1 MRKTGFAVLA
11 RTVALA
17 GVAFAGACASTGDKP
32 AGESRVDALRDGVV
46 DAAASPFRDIG
57 LVRPE
62 VPQTL
67 RALSYPY
74 ASTGL
79 TVGCDAVL
87 YEIGKLD
94 AILGEESFQP
104 GAERGISSKGLDA
117 VEGAVLNAARN
128 SAGDIIPYRGW
139 VRQISG
145 AAKAEKEASRAIIQG
160 QTRRA
165 YLRGYGAALGCLNAV
180 PAPPPVTTPQP
191 VDPRTPPPQAR
202 DVRDGQRPR

>member
-1 MRKTGFAVLA
+1 MRIGSTIALVIG
-11 RTVALA
+11 ALA
-17 GVAFAGACASTGDKP
+17 LLGACSTTRGDND
-32 AGESRVDALRDGVV
+32 RVDDVRRGVV

-62 VPQTL
+62 VPETL
-67 RALSYPY
+67 QGLAYPY
-74 ASTGL
+74 ASAGL

-94 AILGEESFQP
+94 AILGTENFQP
-104 GAERGISSKGLDA
+104 GAERGISSRGLDA
-117 VEGAVLNAARN
+117 IEGAVINAARDA
-128 SAGDIIPYRGW
+128 AGDIIPYRGW
-139 VRQISG
+139 VRRISG

-165 YLRGYGAALGCLNAV
+165 YLRGYGSALGCLNAV

-191 VDPRTPPPQAR
+191 VDAATPPPQAR
-202 DVRDGQRPR
+202 DQRDGQRPR

>member
-1 MRKTGFAVLA
+1 MRKAAIVAIAMGLA
-11 RTVALA
+11 AL
-17 GVAFAGACASTGDKP
+17 GGGCSTT
-32 AGESRVDALRDGVV
+32 AGERERVDEVRRGVV

-62 VPQTL
+62 VPATL
-67 RALSYPY
+67 QNLGYPY
-74 ASTGL
+74 SSMGL

-94 AILGEESFQP
+94 AILGPENFQP
-104 GAERGISSKGLDA
+104 GVERGISSKGLDA
-117 VEGAVLNAARN
+117 IEGAVINAARDA
-128 SAGDIIPYRGW
+128 AGDIIPYRGW
-139 VRQISG
+139 VRRISG

-180 PAPPPVTTPQP
+180 PAPPPITTPPP

-202 DVRDGQRPR
+202 DARDAQRPR

>member
-1 MRKTGFAVLA
+1 MMGNTRIGLLVAAALLA
-11 RTVALA
+11 T
-17 GVAFAGACASTGDKP
+17 ACASKDKP
-32 AGESRVDALRDGVV
+32 DDINRVESVREGVV
-46 DAAASPFRDIG
+46 DVASSPFRDIG

-67 RALSYPY
+67 QGLGYPY
-74 ASTGL
+74 SNRGL
-79 TVGCDAVL
+79 HAGCDAVL

-94 AILGEESFQP
+94 AILGDENFQP
-104 GAERGISSKGLDA
+104 GTERGISSKGIDA
-117 VEGAVLNAARN
+117 IEGAVLNSARN
-128 SAGDIIPYRGW
+128 AAGDIIPYRGW

-145 AAKAEKEASRAIIQG
+145 AAKAEKEAQRAIVQG

-180 PAPPPVTTPQP
+180 PAPPPAPAVQP

-202 DVRDGQRPR
+202 DQRDGQRPR

>member
-1 MRKTGFAVLA
+1 MRSVSAI
-11 RTVALA
+11 VAITAALLSA
-17 GVAFAGACASTGDKP
+17 ACSTT
-32 AGESRVDALRDGVV
+32 AGERERVDDVRRGVV

-62 VPQTL
+62 VPATL
-67 RALSYPY
+67 QGLGYPY
-74 ASTGL
+74 SSSGL

-94 AILGEESFQP
+94 AILGAESFQP
-104 GAERGISSKGLDA
+104 GVERGITSKGLDA
-117 VEGAVLNAARN
+117 IEGAVINAARDA
-128 SAGDIIPYRGW
+128 AGDIIPYRGW
-139 VRQISG
+139 VRRISG

-202 DVRDGQRPR
+202 DAGNVQRPR

>member
-1 MRKTGFAVLA
+1 MRSVSAI
-11 RTVALA
+11 VAITAALLSA
-17 GVAFAGACASTGDKP
+17 ACSTT
-32 AGESRVDALRDGVV
+32 AGERERVDDVRRGVV
-46 DAAASPFRDIG
+46 EAAASPFRDIG

-62 VPQTL
+62 VPATL
-67 RALSYPY
+67 QGLGYPY
-74 ASTGL
+74 SSSGL
-79 TVGCDAVL
+79 AVGCDAVL

-94 AILGEESFQP
+94 AILGAESFQP
-104 GAERGISSKGLDA
+104 GVERGITSKGLDA
-117 VEGAVLNAARN
+117 IEGAVINAARDA
-128 SAGDIIPYRGW
+128 AGDIIPYRGW
-139 VRQISG
+139 VRRISG

-202 DVRDGQRPR
+202 DAGNVQRPR

>member
-1 MRKTGFAVLA
+1 MAKVGLARVLA
-11 RTVALA
+11 LSVAAL
-17 GVAFAGACASTGDKP
+17 AGACASK
-32 AGESRVDALRDGVV
+32 AGETDDINRVDQVRRGVV

-62 VPQTL
+62 VPRTL
-67 RALSYPY
+67 QGLKYPY
-74 ASTGL
+74 SSTNL
-79 TVGCDAVL
+79 TLGCDQVL
-87 YEIGKLD
+87 YEIGQLD
-94 AILGEESFQP
+94 AILGAESFQP
-104 GAERGISSKGLDA
+104 GAERGISSRGLDA
-117 VEGAVLNAARN
+117 VEGAVLNAARD

-139 VRQISG
+139 VRRISG
-145 AAKAEKEASRAIIQG
+145 AAKAEKDATNAIIQG

-165 YLRGYGAALGCLNAV
+165 YLRGFGAALGCLNAV

>member
-1 MRKTGFAVLA
+1 MRNVSAIAIVCGAI
-11 RTVALA
+11 ALL
-17 GVAFAGACASTGDKP
+17 GACSTTKG
-32 AGESRVDALRDGVV
+32 AEERVDDVRRGVV

-62 VPQTL
+62 VPDTL
-67 RALSYPY
+67 QGLAYPY
-74 ASTGL
+74 SNQGL

-94 AILGEESFQP
+94 AILGVEHFQP

-117 VEGAVLNAARN
+117 IEGAVINAARDA
-128 SAGDIIPYRGW
+128 AGDIIPYRGW
-139 VRQISG
+139 VRRLSG

-191 VDPRTPPPQAR
+191 VNPSTPPPQAR
-202 DVRDGQRPR
+202 DQRDGQRPR

>member
-1 MRKTGFAVLA
+1 MRKGSSISLVIG
-11 RTVALA
+11 ALTLL
-17 GVAFAGACASTGDKP
+17 GACSTTT
-32 AGESRVDALRDGVV
+32 GEKNRVDGVRRGVV

-62 VPQTL
+62 VPETL
-67 RALSYPY
+67 QGLGYPY
-74 ASTGL
+74 SAAGL
-79 TVGCDAVL
+79 TVGCEAVL

-94 AILGEESFQP
+94 SILGVESFQP

-117 VEGAVLNAARN
+117 IEGAVINAARD

-139 VRQISG
+139 VRRISG
-145 AAKAEKEASRAIIQG
+145 AAKAEKEATRAIVQG

-180 PAPPPVTTPQP
+180 PAPPPVTSEQP
-191 VDPRTPPPQAR
+191 VDPATPPPQAR
-202 DVRDGQRPR
+202 DQRDGQRPR

>member
-1 MRKTGFAVLA
+1 MAKVGWAGAMALGM
-11 RTVALA
+11 VALT
-17 GVAFAGACASTGDKP
+17 GACASKSTGGDVN
-32 AGESRVDALRDGVV
+32 RVDTVRRGVV

-62 VPQTL
+62 VPRTL
-67 RALSYPY
+67 QSLKYPY
-74 ASTGL
+74 GSSNL
-79 TVGCDAVL
+79 TLGCDQVL
-87 YEIGKLD
+87 YEIGQLD
-94 AILGEESFQP
+94 AILGPESFQP
-104 GAERGISSKGLDA
+104 GAERGISSRGLDA
-117 VEGAVLNAARN
+117 VEGAVLNAARD

-139 VRQISG
+139 VRRISG
-145 AAKAEKEASRAIIQG
+145 AAKAEKEATNAIIQG

-165 YLRGYGAALGCLNAV
+165 YLRGFGAALGCLNAV

>member
-1 MRKTGFAVLA
+1 MAKVGLARAVAMGVLA
-11 RTVALA
+11 
-17 GVAFAGACASTGDKP
+17 FASACASRDE
-32 AGESRVDALRDGVV
+32 GEDDINRVDQVRRGVV

-62 VPQTL
+62 VPRTL
-67 RALSYPY
+67 QSLKYPY
-74 ASTGL
+74 SQTNL
-79 TVGCDAVL
+79 TLGCDQVL
-87 YEIGKLD
+87 YEIGQLD
-94 AILGEESFQP
+94 AILGAESFQP

-117 VEGAVLNAARN
+117 IEGAVLNAARD

-139 VRQISG
+139 VRRISG
-145 AAKAEKEASRAIIQG
+145 AAKAEKEASLAIVQG

-191 VDPRTPPPQAR
+191 VDPRTPPPAAR